1 MEHLDKRVSRII
13 GQMKGIQKMVKE
25 ERECPQI
32 LQQVSAI
39 KKAIDSLSKEIIM
52 MQVSKVVPKEKVK
65 ELSDMIERSISL

>member
-1 MEHLDKRVSRII
+1 MEHLDKRISRII

-32 LQQVSAI
+32 LQQVSAV

-52 MQVSKVVPKEKVK
+52 MQVNKVVPKEKVK
-65 ELSDMIERSISL
+65 EIADMIERSISL